1 MAVFKGDY
9 GFSVDFDV
17 KFDLSAMSQVRMLIR
32 KPGGDLVFYDFSAA
46 EIAAATVGSVLS
58 YAVRSGDLDDS
69 NMTKKGK
76 FIFQPMSKDAS
87 SDLGFDPLELTAL
100 PRLSND
106 PWSATP

>member
-17 KFDLSAMSQVRMLIR
+17 KFDISGMSQARMLIR
-32 KPGGDLVFYDFSAA
+32 KPGGEVVFYDFSAG

-58 YAVRSGDLDDS
+58 YAVRSGDLDDG
-69 NMTKKGK
+69 NMAKKGK

-87 SDLGFDPLELTAL
+87 SDLGFDPLEITAEA
-100 PRLSND
+100 RLSGA
-106 PWSATP
+106 PWSGTP

>member
-17 KFDLSAMSQVRMLIR
+17 KFDISGMSQARMLIR
-32 KPGGDLVFYDFSAA
+32 KPGGEVVFYDFSAG

-58 YAVRSGDLDDS
+58 YMVRDGDLNDG
-69 NMTKKGK
+69 NLTIKGK
-76 FIFQPMSKDAS
+76 FIFQVMSKDAS
-87 SDLGFDPLELTAL
+87 SDLGFDPLSLDAL
-100 PRLSND
+100 PRLSES